1 MDFTKVLS
9 DIVGV
14 LKTAQTSGG
23 LPSVDVNT
31 NIALDNQTIVKTGA
45 ALLAVG
51 MLTVGALLW
60 GLWVIFK
67 DKQ

>member
-1 MDFTKVLS
+1 MDFTSILANAV
-9 DIVGV
+9 DV

-31 NIALDNQTIVKTGA
+31 NIALDNQTIVKVGG

-51 MLTVGALLW
+51 FLTVGALLL
-60 GLWVIFK
+60 GLWAIFK

>member
-1 MDFTKVLS
+1 MDFTSILANAV
-9 DIVGV
+9 DV

-31 NIALDNQTIVKTGA
+31 NIALDNQTIVKVGG

-51 MLTVGALLW
+51 FLTVGALLL
-60 GLWVIFK
+60 GLWAILK

>member
-1 MDFTKVLS
+1 MDFSKVLS
-9 DIVGV
+9 DVVGV

-31 NIALDNQTIVKTGA
+31 NIALDNQTILKTGG

-51 MLTVGALLW
+51 LLTVGALLW